1 MKTAEQ
7 ARREIVEKRKSR
19 EDRWNALV
27 EKGKNIGSGNAV
39 FLILSIIYSA
49 IDMEIELER
58 SSLHISRLMDVQ
70 KINPETLK
78 VVIDALRKSGYVVIH
93 NDRASCEF
101 QFYVSW

>member
-7 ARREIVEKRKSR
+7 ARQEIGQRRKSR

-27 EKGKNIGSGNAV
+27 EKGKSIGFGNSV

-58 SSLHISRLMDVQ
+58 SSLHVARLMDVQ
-70 KINPETLK
+70 KISRETLK
-78 VVIDALRKSGYVVIH
+78 VVIDALRKGGYVVIY
-93 NDRASCEF
+93 NDCAPAEF
-101 QFYVSW
+101 QFYISW